1 MRKFTRAF
9 WALLAA
15 GLFAGIARADV
26 FDVQRITAYGYRVLQ
41 PSGALGPIHPLG
53 QGDLAVT
60 ISPENGFVY
69 RAAATADSNQNRF
82 RAEIP
87 FGYRIS
93 RWMARYDS
101 DRLDGSDIANSHG
114 QPEIVVDW
122 DGLGNMINLILV
134 VEEDPI
140 RHVTFAKSQ
149 FGEGTL
155 WLDDGKNRHQVE
167 PGVTNVTN
175 GVSYD
180 LEAVPA
186 TDPATGLNR
195 SEFRR
200 WEDGSTNY
208 LRLVTIRSNETFC
221 AEFMPSSWPVT
232 FDPDAPEAVVR
243 PRSKVVTWNSS
254 YGKLPTPSRV
264 GHEFVRWETPA
275 GDRAEPSTK
284 VLVAGP
290 HVLQAVWKA
299 VRHVITTLVEG
310 SGTVEG
316 GGTKDYG
323 SMVEL
328 KAKPAEGHSF
338 VGWDDGVTDNPRV
351 LNVVGDA
358 VYTALFSPCL
368 YTVTFNYRGP
378 NGEKK
383 TEIRSDVRYHGHVD
397 PPDPGAVTNWANHT
411 FVAWDRSFERI
422 ESDLT
427 VTAVYNAGTYF
438 VRFEPN
444 GGEGVM
450 DTVAIMI
457 DEDEALPPNTFTRE
471 RFHFLGWSEQA
482 EATRAQYADKEVVRN
497 IADENATNV
506 LYAVWAHNLAYTIVY
521 DANGGEGG
529 TNQYVEIG
537 SLSYL
542 WGTNGFSRLGHLLAG
557 WKTDA
562 TATTATYAPKANI
575 SKALGV
581 DGDTVT
587 LYAHWD
593 PIRYTLR
600 YDLNGGSGNPPEEVH
615 EFNKNFAIWNLVLP
629 PSGADSLYCWSRA
642 SDSVVP
648 APNGYAPGV
657 TTNNLSATDGEVVTL
672 YAIWQL
678 KDVEVAK
685 GLVYDGSCQT
695 GVVVKGGCQIVGNVA
710 TNAGEYTATVTPLPG
725 FVWADGS
732 TNATNVVWTIAKG
745 TKDVSGVTL
754 AGETRVAWDGAEKT
768 LAVEGVP
775 AGVTATPSWS
785 APPVEPGTYTLT
797 VSFAPTDAAN
807 WNAIAETK
815 TATLTITAPVA
826 VPTAV
831 SGLVYDGNLKT
842 GVVAAADA
850 VYALAGNTATT
861 AGVYAATATLP
872 SGYAWTGGSTAP
884 TNVAWTIAKGT
895 YDMSGVAFA
904 SKTVGWTGESQSLD
918 PVAGLPDGV
927 TAVYS
932 GETNRAD
939 IGVSTAKARFV
950 VDDPANWNA
959 VDLELTAT
967 LTVTANLPVPTAV
980 PGLVYDGGAKTGVVA
995 GAGYTLTGNVATN
1008 AGEYTATATLEPNY
1022 FWADGSSE
1030 PTNVV
1035 WTIAKGTK
1043 DVSGVMVAGET
1054 RVAWDG
1060 TEKTLAVEGV
1070 PAGVTATPS
1079 WSAPPVEPGTYTLTV
1094 SFAPT
1099 DAANWNAI
1107 AETKTA
1113 TLTITAPVAVP
1124 TAVPGLVYDGTA
1136 KTGVVAAADAVYALA
1151 GNTATTAGVYAA
1163 TATLRESGYAW
1174 AGGSTAPTNV
1184 AWTIAKGTY
1193 DLAGVTF
1200 ASKTVAWTGESQ
1212 SLDPVAGLPA
1222 GVTAVYSGETNRAD
1236 IGVSTATARLTV
1248 DDPENWNAIDRELT
1262 ATLTVTRNLPV
1273 PTAVLGLV
1281 YDGGAKTGVVAGAG
1295 YTLTGNVATNAGTYT
1310 ATATLEPNYFWA
1322 DGSSEPT
1329 NVVWTIA
1336 KGTKDVGGVTVAG
1349 ETRVAWDGAEKT
1361 LAVAGVPT
1369 GVTATPSWSAPPV
1382 EPGTYTLTVSFAP
1395 TDAANWNAIAE
1406 TKTAT
1411 LTITAPVAVPTAVP
1425 GLVYDGTAKT
1435 GVVAAADAVYALSEH
1450 IAMNAGSYVATA
1462 TLRESGYAW
1471 AGGLTA
1477 PTNVAWTIAK
1487 GTYDLTGVTFAS
1499 KTNKYDGSVQTLDP
1513 VAGLPVGVTA
1523 VYSGEP
1529 SRRDVGVSTAT
1540 VRFEV
1545 DDPAN
1550 WNAIDLELTAT
1561 LTVTGELPVPTAVPG
1576 LVYDGQAKTGVVAG
1590 VGYTLAGNVATNAGV
1605 YTATATLG
1613 DVYYWVGGSTEPTN
1627 VIWEIARGTK
1637 DVNGVTVQSPLTVPY
1652 DGREKTLTFG
1662 NLPSGVSASLS
1673 WDRQP
1678 VGPGEYHATVS
1689 FVADDPDNWT
1699 VVGGME
1705 PVTLTI
1711 TDSVAVPTAYDGL
1724 VYDGG
1729 AKTGVVVAADAVYAL
1744 VGNVATN
1751 AGSYTAT
1758 ATLPAG
1764 YAWADGSTAPKNV
1777 AWTIAKGTY
1786 DLAGVTFASK
1796 TVGWTGESQSLDPV
1810 AGLPAGVTADYSGE
1824 TNRTD
1829 VGVST
1834 ATARLTVDDPE
1845 NWNAVD
1851 LELTATL
1858 TVTANLP
1865 VPTAVPNLVY
1875 DGGAKTGVVAGA
1887 GYTLAGN
1894 VATNA
1899 GTYAAT
1905 ATLEPNYFWADGASH
1920 PTNVTWTI
1928 ARGRFDVQDVT
1939 FANAP
1944 LDYTGE
1950 ALAPAIDGTLPP
1962 GVTMTFE
1969 CATDRTSP
1977 GTHVVTVRFG
1987 ADDNWELVG
1996 ETRIVEMKIR
2006 SVIDVPNVADAFV
2019 YDGTAK
2025 TGVVAGVGYTLTGNV
2040 ATNVGRYE
2048 VVATLLP
2055 GYEWSNK
2062 PGIKTEPWYADW
2074 VITKA
2079 TYDMSGVTFE
2089 SKTFDYDGQPHSLDP
2104 AGPLPP
2110 GLEAVYDG
2118 ELGMTEAGERTVT
2131 ASFKWDDQHTNNWN
2145 AIETT
2150 LTATLTIIQ
2159 GGPVVTPGNWVPD
2172 GGDPVSYKG
2181 VYGVGLGN
2189 LAISLPSQ
2197 GELVLEVRYAGDG
2210 SAEEEKFSVTPGQ
2223 EGVVSDMSGSL
2234 KPDAGSNWKRLTIA
2248 VNKKG
2253 NLQFAYSYSD
2263 EFGNDT
2269 CWVRIVGWTPGGV
2282 Q

>member
-9 WALLAA
+9 WALLAV
-15 GLFAGIARADV
+15 GLFVGLARADAGL
-26 FDVQRITAYGYRVLQ
+26 DVQRITAYGYRVLQ

-60 ISPENGFVY
+60 ISPASGFVY
-69 RAAATADSNQNRF
+69 RAPATADANQNRF
-82 RAEIP
+82 RAEVP

-101 DRLDGSDIANSHG
+101 DLGDGSDIANSHG

-122 DGLGNMINLILV
+122 DGLGNWIYLVLV

-155 WLDDGKNRHQVE
+155 WLDDGKVRRQVE
-167 PGVTNVTN
+167 PGVYDVTN
-175 GVSYD
+175 GVSYV

-208 LRLVTIRSNETFC
+208 LHKVTVRSNETFC

-232 FDPDAPEAVVR
+232 FDPNALEAVVR

-264 GHEFVRWETPA
+264 GHEFVRWETLA
-275 GDRAEPSTK
+275 GDRAESATK
-284 VLVAGP
+284 VLVARP

-299 VRHVITTLVEG
+299 VRYEVTTLVEG

-338 VGWDDGVTDNPRV
+338 VGWDDGNTDNPRNV
-351 LNVVGDA
+351 QVVGDA

-383 TEIRSDVRYHGHVD
+383 TEIRSDVRYHARVD
-397 PPDPGAVTNWANHT
+397 PPDLGAVTNWANHT

-482 EATRAQYADKEVVRN
+482 EATRAQYADKQRVRN
-497 IADENATNV
+497 IADENTTNV
-506 LYAVWAHNLAYTIVY
+506 LYAVWAHNPAYTIVY

-537 SLSYL
+537 SLSYF

-562 TATTATYAPKANI
+562 TAPTATYAPKANI
-575 SKALGV
+575 SKALGA

-600 YDLNGGSGNPPEEVH
+600 YDLNGAAGDLSEKTLLFGEDFRLTGSGVVDSPP
-615 EFNKNFAIWNLVLP
+615 
-629 PSGADSLYCWSRA
+629 GANSLYCWSRVP
-642 SDSVVP
+642 DSVEP
-648 APNGYAPGV
+648 APNGYVPGA
-657 TTNNLSATDGEVVTL
+657 TTNNLSVTDGEVVTL

-695 GVVVKGGCQIVGNVA
+695 GVVVRGGCQVVGNVA

-745 TKDVSGVTL
+745 TKDVSGVT
-754 AGETRVAWDGAEKT
+754 
-768 LAVEGVP
+768 
-775 AGVTATPSWS
+775 
-785 APPVEPGTYTLT
+785 
-797 VSFAPTDAAN
+797 
-807 WNAIAETK
+807 
-815 TATLTITAPVA
+815 
-826 VPTAV
+826 
-831 SGLVYDGNLKT
+831 
-842 GVVAAADA
+842 
-850 VYALAGNTATT
+850 
-861 AGVYAATATLP
+861 
-872 SGYAWTGGSTAP
+872 
-884 TNVAWTIAKGT
+884 
-895 YDMSGVAFA
+895 
-904 SKTVGWTGESQSLD
+904 
-918 PVAGLPDGV
+918 
-927 TAVYS
+927 
-932 GETNRAD
+932 
-939 IGVSTAKARFV
+939 
-950 VDDPANWNA
+950 
-959 VDLELTAT
+959 
-967 LTVTANLPVPTAV
+967 
-980 PGLVYDGGAKTGVVA
+980 
-995 GAGYTLTGNVATN
+995 
-1008 AGEYTATATLEPNY
+1008 
-1022 FWADGSSE
+1022 
-1030 PTNVV
+1030 
-1035 WTIAKGTK
+1035 
-1043 DVSGVMVAGET
+1043 VAGET
-1054 RVAWDG
+1054 RVAYDG
-1060 TEKTLAVEGV
+1060 AEKALAVAGV

-1124 TAVPGLVYDGTA
+1124 TAVPGLAYDGNL
-1136 KTGVVAAADAVYALA
+1136 KTGVVAAADAVYTLV
-1151 GNTATTAGVYAA
+1151 GNVATTAGSYTA
-1163 TATLRESGYAW
+1163 TATLPSGYAW
-1174 AGGSTAPTNV
+1174 TGGSTVPTNV

-1222 GVTAVYSGETNRAD
+1222 GVTAVYSGETNRTD
-1236 IGVSTATARLTV
+1236 IGVSTA
-1248 DDPENWNAIDRELT
+1248 
-1262 ATLTVTRNLPV
+1262 
-1273 PTAVLGLV
+1273 
-1281 YDGGAKTGVVAGAG
+1281 
-1295 YTLTGNVATNAGTYT
+1295 
-1310 ATATLEPNYFWA
+1310 
-1322 DGSSEPT
+1322 
-1329 NVVWTIA
+1329 
-1336 KGTKDVGGVTVAG
+1336 
-1349 ETRVAWDGAEKT
+1349 
-1361 LAVAGVPT
+1361 
-1369 GVTATPSWSAPPV
+1369 
-1382 EPGTYTLTVSFAP
+1382 
-1395 TDAANWNAIAE
+1395 
-1406 TKTAT
+1406 
-1411 LTITAPVAVPTAVP
+1411 
-1425 GLVYDGTAKT
+1425 
-1435 GVVAAADAVYALSEH
+1435 
-1450 IAMNAGSYVATA
+1450 M
-1462 TLRESGYAW
+1462 
-1471 AGGLTA
+1471 
-1477 PTNVAWTIAK
+1477 
-1487 GTYDLTGVTFAS
+1487 
-1499 KTNKYDGSVQTLDP
+1499 
-1513 VAGLPVGVTA
+1513 
-1523 VYSGEP
+1523 
-1529 SRRDVGVSTAT
+1529 

-1550 WNAIDLELTAT
+1550 WNAIAE
-1561 LTVTGELPVPTAVPG
+1561 
-1576 LVYDGQAKTGVVAG
+1576 
-1590 VGYTLAGNVATNAGV
+1590 
-1605 YTATATLG
+1605 
-1613 DVYYWVGGSTEPTN
+1613 
-1627 VIWEIARGTK
+1627 TK
-1637 DVNGVTVQSPLTVPY
+1637 
-1652 DGREKTLTFG
+1652 
-1662 NLPSGVSASLS
+1662 
-1673 WDRQP
+1673 
-1678 VGPGEYHATVS
+1678 
-1689 FVADDPDNWT
+1689 
-1699 VVGGME
+1699 
-1705 PVTLTI
+1705 
-1711 TDSVAVPTAYDGL
+1711 
-1724 VYDGG
+1724 
-1729 AKTGVVVAADAVYAL
+1729 
-1744 VGNVATN
+1744 
-1751 AGSYTAT
+1751 
-1758 ATLPAG
+1758 
-1764 YAWADGSTAPKNV
+1764 
-1777 AWTIAKGTY
+1777 
-1786 DLAGVTFASK
+1786 
-1796 TVGWTGESQSLDPV
+1796 
-1810 AGLPAGVTADYSGE
+1810 
-1824 TNRTD
+1824 
-1829 VGVST
+1829 
-1834 ATARLTVDDPE
+1834 
-1845 NWNAVD
+1845 
-1851 LELTATL
+1851 TATL

-1887 GYTLAGN
+1887 GYTLTGN

-1899 GTYAAT
+1899 GAYTAT

-1920 PTNVTWTI
+1920 PTNVAWTI
-1928 ARGRFDVQDVT
+1928 AKGRFDVAEVT
-1939 FANAP
+1939 FLNAP

-1950 ALAPAIDGTLPP
+1950 AQTPSIDGTLPP

-1969 CATDRTSP
+1969 CATDRASP
-1977 GTHVVTVRFG
+1977 GTHVVTVRFH
-1987 ADDNWELVG
+1987 ADANWELVG
-1996 ETRIVEMKIR
+1996 ESRTVELKIAGQT
-2006 SVIDVPNVADAFV
+2006 SKPSLVAETFT
-2019 YDGTAK
+2019 YDGMCK
-2025 TGVVAGVGYTLTGNV
+2025 TSVVEGVGYTLSGNV
-2040 ATNVGRYE
+2040 ATNAGVYTAT
-2048 VVATLLP
+2048 ATLKG
-2055 GYEWSNK
+2055 GYKWSD
-2062 PGIKTEPWYADW
+2062 GTTSSWSRDWSIK
-2074 VITKA
+2074 KA
-2079 TYDMSGVTFE
+2079 SYDISGVKFE
-2089 SKTFDYDGQPHSLDP
+2089 SKTIPYDGQPHSLDP
-2104 AGPLPP
+2104 AGPLP
-2110 GLEAVYDG
+2110 DG
-2118 ELGMTEAGERTVT
+2118 VT
-2131 ASFKWDDQHTNNWN
+2131 ALYNGVPSLPTLTEPGSTNVTVRFVVGEDYTNNWN
-2145 AIETT
+2145 VIETT

-2159 GGPVVTPGNWVPD
+2159 GGPVVTPGNWIPD
-2172 GGDPVSYKG
+2172 GGDPVSYQG

-2234 KPDAGSNWKRLTIA
+2234 KPDAGSNWKRLSIA

-2269 CWVRIVGWTPGGV
+2269 CWVRIVEWTPGGV